1 MFGCSWGAFAGR
13 TGAGAARVSR
23 AHYATKFGANCE
35 ELDSRQ
41 LLSTGATAA
50 TVAVLAPPSTAVAKA
65 ASILAGDSPKAFAQF
80 QETLAREATLSH
92 VTSAEANTLAQDLEI
107 VDQDIDNAGL
117 TADATANAR
126 NVTQDWVDN
135 GFTYGTKGLPTVD
148 YNLQQTLKNVPSA
161 FTAPAPGATAP
172 IDQLMSELKAI
183 AKATRSTSVL
193 QSALHHS
200 DRILTDVLGASPD
213 TDLGPG
219 AVDRDP
225 LPVYYDAQV
234 ISFIK

>member
-1 MFGCSWGAFAGR
+1 MLGCSWRAFTGR
-13 TGAGAARVSR
+13 AGAGAARVSR
-23 AHYATKFGANCE
+23 RRDSRKFGATCE
-35 ELDSRQ
+35 VLDSRQ
-41 LLSTGATAA
+41 LLATGATAA
-50 TVAVLAPPSTAVAKA
+50 TIAVLAPPSTAVAKA
-65 ASILAGDSPKAFAQF
+65 ASILASDSPKAFAQF
-80 QETLAREATLSH
+80 QQTLAREATLSH
-92 VTSAEANTLAQDLEI
+92 VTSAEANTLAHDLEI

-135 GFTYGTKGLPTVD
+135 AFTYGAKGLPNVD

-161 FTAPAPGATAP
+161 FTAPAPGATSP
-172 IDQLMSELKAI
+172 VDQLMSELKVI
-183 AKATRSTSVL
+183 TKVTRSTSAL

-200 DRILTDVLGASPD
+200 DRILTDVLGAKPD

-225 LPVYYDAQV
+225 LPVYYDAQ
-234 ISFIK
+234 IINFIK